1 MTFTFTNANGEQVNF
16 GFDGRE
22 SFLDMVASMYDAI
35 ELKSKEGLKTE
46 EEFWNDFLLDTPFET
61 KKDFDR
67 WMGIMD
73 DNGLLSP
80 NLNFDVFKQD
90 IIEEEL
96 GCTEYDSI
104 DEMLDKIAELE
115 SKLDDIHQISEY

>member
-1 MTFTFTNANGEQVNF
+1 MTFTFANANGEQVNF

-22 SFLDMVASMYDAI
+22 SFLKMVASMYDAI

-46 EEFWNDFLLDTPFET
+46 EEFWHDFLLDTPFET
-61 KKDFDR
+61 KQDFDR

-73 DNGLLSP
+73 DNEFLSP
-80 NLNFDVFKQD
+80 NPDFEKFRERA
-90 IIEEEL
+90 IEEAL
-96 GCTEYDSI
+96 DDTEYSSI

-115 SKLDDIHQISEY
+115 GKLDDIHQISEP

>member
-1 MTFTFTNANGEQVNF
+1 MTFTFANANGEQVNF
-16 GFDGRE
+16 SFDGRE
-22 SFLDMVASMYDAI
+22 SFLKMVASMYDAI
-35 ELKSKEGLKTE
+35 ELKSKRGLQTE
-46 EEFWNDFLLDTPFET
+46 EEFWHDFLLDLPFET
-61 KKDFDR
+61 RRDFDK

-80 NLNFDVFKQD
+80 NPNFDVFKQD

-96 GCTEYDSI
+96 SCTGYDSI